1 MVGFG
6 LVLMDP
12 PAYIDMLY
20 LLDLSLKKYVTENIL
35 EMSASYIRFP
45 NFSLIVKDRK
55 QEEKSDTISL
65 EELIEKERLA
75 LSSNNT
81 TKLTLETFL
90 QWKKRKLKEKKEA
103 KEKEEEKK
111 RINYK
116 AGHHIG
122 VRHVPLIEF

>member
-1 MVGFG
+1 MFHF
-6 LVLMDP
+6 
-12 PAYIDMLY
+12 IF
-20 LLDLSLKKYVTENIL
+20 IL
-35 EMSASYIRFP
+35 FFIF
-45 NFSLIVKDRK
+45 KDRK

-65 EELIEKERLA
+65 EELIEKERSA
-75 LSSNNT
+75 LNSSNT

-90 QWKKRKLKEKKEA
+90 QWKKRKLKEKKDA

-122 VRHVPLIEF
+122 VCIVLIRSNS